1 MKMTGFICHDHY
13 LNKLA
18 KLSDQEVGRLM
29 RALMTYHASGEV
41 QELAGR
47 ESIAFDFIKE
57 DIDRAE
63 AAYKE
68 KCDTNRRNRTS
79 TTVNDRQRTSTNDDE
94 RPQININKKEKE
106 ENIND
111 GDDTRARVG
120 EYTED
125 EIKQHR
131 EDLGAVEDYARLYG
145 LPVNI
150 GNLQTAEELIA
161 AYGADWVIQAI
172 QTAGNGK
179 EQTWR
184 YVRGILEK
192 AKRDG
197 GFKKPAEKKPTRTVN
212 GQDYEQR
219 DYSGKKAAM
228 PDWMIAGMKELEHA
242 NV

>member
-79 TTVNDRQRTSTNDDE
+79 TTVNDRQRPSTDDDE
-94 RPQININKKEKE
+94 RPQNINKNKKENKE
-106 ENIND
+106 N
-111 GDDTRARVG
+111 
-120 EYTED
+120 
-125 EIKQHR
+125 
-131 EDLGAVEDYARLYG
+131 
-145 LPVNI
+145 
-150 GNLQTAEELIA
+150 
-161 AYGADWVIQAI
+161 
-172 QTAGNGK
+172 
-179 EQTWR
+179 
-184 YVRGILEK
+184 
-192 AKRDG
+192 
-197 GFKKPAEKKPTRTVN
+197 
-212 GQDYEQR
+212 
-219 DYSGKKAAM
+219 
-228 PDWMIAGMKELEHA
+228 KELEESKDSSCPALDEPAHGPTVIELPLIDGTMFQVTEDYVQSLESLYRA
-242 NV
+242 VDVRQQLRNMRGWLDSNPINRKTSRGIRRFITNWLSRDQDRRSPQAGGGPRPYVNPVREMVEKGVFAGES